1 MKASAIICY
10 TANFI
15 QNLIDE
21 FLANSVVPT
30 SVVVRCIF
38 FASDHMFGV
47 EEATIRAGTDLI
59 DNVGLE
65 IAVDCSWDIF
75 ALA

>member
-1 MKASAIICY
+1 MKTSAIIGN

-21 FLANSVVPT
+21 LLAYGVVTT
-30 SVVVRCIF
+30 SVIVRCIF
-38 FASDHMFGV
+38 LAGYHVLRV
-47 EEATIRAGTDLI
+47 EETAIGTGADFV
-59 DNVGLE
+59 DNIGLE
-65 IAVDCSWDIF
+65 IAVDGSWDIF

>member
-1 MKASAIICY
+1 M
-10 TANFI
+10 
-15 QNLIDE
+15 L
-21 FLANSVVPT
+21 
-30 SVVVRCIF
+30 
-38 FASDHMFGV
+38 GV
-47 EEATIRAGTDLI
+47 EEVTISAGADLI